1 MLSCQTVSGCEI
13 IVHVPIF
20 LLPYATTT
28 GHFEMTSSGPP
39 FAAWSKIDHSGPI
52 AIITLL
58 TLIFGLMVYAAGMI
72 IKFTTPGMKYHHWWN
87 NVFWTLSVVCFDMWA
102 RALGSHHLLDKN
114 IR

>member
-1 MLSCQTVSGCEI
+1 
-13 IVHVPIF
+13 
-20 LLPYATTT
+20 
-28 GHFEMTSSGPP
+28 MTSPGPP